1 MKNTLTTMQALA
13 TPQQSTVRTLVLG
26 GFATLAVLMALYVYF
41 IGNIVFDVI
50 ARREAESAIKLA
62 QSSLGTMQIEY
73 FNESRLLTLES
84 AREAGLYEAKNTAY
98 VVRPNSTAVGMVDV
112 MR

>member
-41 IGNIVFDVI
+41 VGTIVFDVI
-50 ARREAESAIKLA
+50 ARREAESGIKLA
-62 QSSLGTMQIEY
+62 QSSLSTMQVEY
-73 FNESRLLTLES
+73 YNASRSLTLEN
-84 AREAGLYEAKNTAY
+84 AAELGLRESKTTAY
-98 VVRPNSTAVGMVDV
+98 VVRPQAEVVGMADAV
-112 MR
+112 R